1 MFKSKV
7 KYTALMLIL
16 LISFPSMVN
25 AKSTEK
31 NEICINSDK
40 GSNFYSITKKGKSVI
55 PFYITDADI
64 NGSTKV
70 VNGKKIT
77 YPKQCYCS
85 RNSEKGN
92 ECLKKEQK
100 KDELGNLMVDENNQ
114 PIMEATSECAT
125 DYEFETQSQA
135 LACKISNST
144 ANSYEF
150 YICPGN
156 NSYDVVQQMQSGMKI
171 EYVSSSNQYKVT
183 FSVPSSFK
191 GKVSAKLVKKVKI
204 GEIDKFDINSTTGL
218 PNNNSSVDENY
229 STSAVDN
236 GIYFKPDSEFYFI
249 FYLDDISDGCNG
261 ERLGYIMG
269 AVPST
274 VPNPM
279 YNDPICTDFRSKY
292 TSGSIERLMVSD
304 CDSEKIQYSE
314 LNTIRNSISKKID
327 EVVTMHKDM
336 SESSVDASNNFTC
349 LFKNNSSTINQQIGF
364 SNKKGFLDIPGT
376 GTYWKAFCT
385 ETISV
390 EYDDP
395 KVSKAGMGFGY
406 SAKFVVNRQCTPI
419 KISEPKFLDSCKY
432 SVECWGGPANHH
444 GENGAGPNEDF
455 DSCVNSCDG
464 GTYTQNCINSC
475 YSKIYGKNVSYSY
488 KTNFKDYSFLNASSN
503 SYKTLRLATANK
515 GNPNLIGTTD
525 GGATNLPIS
534 SGCVISGN
542 NIDNGCGTSCT
553 DNTTCTTEHKVTFTY
568 LNSCN
573 SNGQSTGTKCYEV
586 YTNWPCDDSN
596 SYKKKIEESEQEY
609 KDVISAI
616 EKFSN
621 STIEKE
627 KYEIIVDEDY
637 DRQTNG
643 TYKSKTTKFS
653 NKDGNY
659 KILSE
664 ETIGSTQV
672 TYKSSTNLA
681 DVTKGNL
688 DQTYIN
694 EHVTKKINEYKISR
708 TVTVSI
714 GAAYVSK
721 VNGNDVV
728 YNKSN
733 TNTDTS
739 YDKNPNYYPAQ
750 NKYFTQLDTR
760 IINNYKNWPYYNKA
774 VVSDSTDAYTK
785 NIHVRFY
792 NIGSWNQWGT
802 EGNGVNIDCLYGT
815 DSGLIPPPD
824 DPDDP
829 PCPDGECPEKT
840 PPTTTTQTPGTG
852 FRYIFRPITLTDMFP
867 NNRNAR
873 FNWTGTIT
881 SDGKAT
887 NAALTKDKSGY
898 SYAVDPE
905 KLISSIQSKGYSIYT
920 DSSEVDYEFTLTK
933 ENIRNIRKYN
943 KSVKDYNNDGSKN
956 YLDYNMSCYTNA
968 KQQVI
973 CTSKFLDNVN
983 GNSGTESSAS
993 NQYITY
999 DTSGKSM
1006 DERKAIAGCNNSKNN
1021 ECSDN

>member
-7 KYTALMLIL
+7 KYTVLMLIL
-16 LISFPSMVN
+16 LMSFPGIAN
-25 AKSTEK
+25 ARSTKS

-40 GSNFYSITKKGKSVI
+40 GSNFYKITEKGKNVI

-70 VNGKKIT
+70 VNGEKIT
-77 YPKQCYCS
+77 YPQQCYCS
-85 RNSEKGN
+85 KNSENGN

-100 KDELGNLMVDENNQ
+100 KDELGNLMFDDENQ
-114 PIMEATSECAT
+114 PIMEVTSECDN
-125 DYEFETQSQA
+125 DYKFKTESQA
-135 LACKISNST
+135 LACKINSS
-144 ANSYEF
+144 ADNNYEF

-156 NSYDVVQQMQSGMKI
+156 NSYDVVQKMQSGMKI

-191 GKVSAKLVKKVKI
+191 GKVSAKLVRKVTSSGI
-204 GEIDKFDINSTTGL
+204 SKFDIDSTTGL
-218 PNNNSSVDENY
+218 PNNNSSVLRNY
-229 STSAVDN
+229 STSDVDN
-236 GIYFKPDSEFYFI
+236 GIYFSPGSEFYFI
-249 FYLDDISDGCNG
+249 FYLDDTSDGCNG

-292 TSGSIERLMVSD
+292 ASGSVERIMVSD
-304 CDSEKIQYSE
+304 CDSDTIQYSE
-314 LNTIRNSISKKID
+314 LNTIRNNILNKIEEVKKIH
-327 EVVTMHKDM
+327 TML
-336 SESSVDASNNFTC
+336 ESNVATSNNFTC
-349 LFKNNSSTINQQIGF
+349 LFENNSSTINRQLGF
-364 SNKKGFLDIPGT
+364 STKTGFLDIPGT

-419 KISEPKFLDSCKY
+419 KISEPKYLDSCKY

-488 KTNFKDYSFLNASSN
+488 KTNLKDYSFLNASSN
-503 SYKTLRLATANK
+503 SYKTLRLATNK

-542 NIDNGCGTSCT
+542 NIDNGCGTYCT
-553 DNTTCTTEHKVTFTY
+553 DNTTCTTEHGVTFTY

-596 SYKKKIEESEQEY
+596 SYKNKITASEDEY
-609 KDVISAI
+609 NNVISAI
-616 EKFSN
+616 KEFSN
-621 STIEKE
+621 STIENE

-637 DRQTNG
+637 NRQANG
-643 TYKSKTTKFS
+643 DYKSKTTKFS
-653 NKDGNY
+653 NKDGDY

-664 ETIGSTQV
+664 ETIGNTQI
-672 TYKSSTNLA
+672 TYQSSTNLA
-681 DVTKGNL
+681 DPTKGNL
-688 DQTYIN
+688 DQTFIN
-694 EHVTKKINEYKISR
+694 EHIKKDISEYKISR

-739 YDKNPNYYPAQ
+739 YDNNPNYYSAQ
-750 NKYFTQLDTR
+750 NKYFTQFDTR
-760 IINNYKNWPYYNKA
+760 IINNYRNWPYYNEA
-774 VVSDSTDAYTK
+774 VVSDSTDDYIK

-815 DSGLIPPPD
+815 DGGLIPTPSD
-824 DPDDP
+824 DP
-829 PCPDGECPEKT
+829 T
-840 PPTTTTQTPGTG
+840 ATTMPSSDSGL
-852 FRYIFRPITLTDMFP
+852 RYIFRPITLTDMFP

-887 NAALTKDKSGY
+887 NAALTKDRSGY

-920 DSSEVDYEFTLTK
+920 DSSEVDYEFTLTR

-983 GNSGTESSAS
+983 GNSGDESSGE
-993 NQYITY
+993 YITY
-999 DTSGKSM
+999 DTNGKGI

-1021 ECSDN
+1021 ECSDK